1 MERKQITIE
10 LKGDG
15 DEGLVT
21 ARFGTSGV
29 KDLDGDVIEQGA
41 IGVQDIQVS
50 QFGHAS
56 WAGGLP
62 VGKGV
67 TREDGDE
74 MLADLEF
81 FMETTHGRDH
91 FETIKALGKLG
102 QWSFGF
108 EIKEE
113 RAPTEEERQLGIF
126 RVLKK
131 LEVFEV
137 SPVLRGAGID
147 TATLDAKCDPCAV
160 KAAAAADAA
169 KDGGDG
175 ELGSKSEPEG
185 ESDEIRANSD
195 LSAIFSA
202 DVAKAEL
209 FRAKSRH
216 P

>member
-10 LKGDG
+10 FKGDD

-29 KDLDGDVIEQGA
+29 KDLDGDVIEKGA
-41 IGVQDIQVS
+41 IGVQKVQVS
-50 QFGHAS
+50 QFGHTS
-56 WAGGLP
+56 WTGGLP

-81 FMETTHGRDH
+81 FMGTTDGRDH
-91 FETIKALGKLG
+91 FETMKQLGSLG
-102 QWSFGF
+102 EWSFGF
-108 EIKEE
+108 DIKEE

-147 TATLDAKCDPCAV
+147 TATLDAKCDSC
-160 KAAAAADAA
+160 AA
-169 KDGGDG
+169 KAGGG
-175 ELGSKSEPEG
+175 EPEPEP
-185 ESDEIRANSD
+185 ESDEITADSD
-195 LSAIFSA
+195 LPATFEA
-202 DVAKAEL
+202 EVAKAEL
-209 FRAKSRH
+209 FRARSRR

>member
-1 MERKQITIE
+1 MVTKRFSSIE
-10 LKGDG
+10 VKGDG

-21 ARFGTSGV
+21 ARFATSGV
-29 KDLDGDVIEQGA
+29 KDLDGDVIEKGA

-56 WAGGLP
+56 WMGGLP
-62 VGKGV
+62 VGKGS

-74 MLADLEF
+74 MLADLKF
-81 FMETTHGRDH
+81 FMATQHGRDH
-91 FETIKALGKLG
+91 FETVKALGKLG

-113 RAPTEEERQLGIF
+113 RSPTEEERQIGIV
-126 RVLKK
+126 RILKK

-147 TATLDAKCDPCAV
+147 TATIDA
-160 KAAAAADAA
+160 KAAAAK
-169 KDGGDG
+169 KDGADGDP
-175 ELGSKSEPEG
+175 ESKSGPDG
-185 ESDEIRANSD
+185 KPDEIKADSD
-195 LSAIFSA
+195 LSAIFAA

-209 FRAKSRH
+209 FRAKSRR

>member
-10 LKGDG
+10 IKGED

-29 KDLDGDVIEQGA
+29 KDLDGDVIEKGA
-41 IGVQDIQVS
+41 IGVQEIQVS

-56 WAGGLP
+56 WGGALP
-62 VGKGV
+62 VGKGK

-81 FMETTHGRDH
+81 FLETTHGRDH
-91 FETIKALGKLG
+91 FETIKQLGSLG
-102 QWSFGF
+102 EWSFGF
-108 EIKEE
+108 DILEE
-113 RAPTEEERQLGIF
+113 RAPTKEEREIGIF

-147 TATLDAKCDPCAV
+147 TATLDAKCDPCAA
-160 KAAAAADAA
+160 KAAAAEARKA
-169 KDGGDG
+169 GGNG
-175 ELGSKSEPEG
+175 GQEPKEG
-185 ESDEIRANSD
+185 ADEITADSD
-195 LSAIFSA
+195 LPKAFSTE
-202 DVAKAEL
+202 VAKAEL
-209 FRAKSRH
+209 FRAKTRL